1 MLDDVEIVDGDAYF
15 GEEDT
20 PIGEG
25 LAVEANG
32 DATPVG
38 DVDSDADLEV
48 GDTDLASDDSDAAD
62 ERGATPEGD
71 LDEDV
76 AGEVVDEWLPGFE
89 GRFRVGEESK
99 AFEAYQQLEK
109 EFSGRKELEQ
119 QYEKRIEEERRAAFE
134 QAATLLQQAQPQR
147 SVIQQLQEQQ
157 QLQAMALTNPG
168 GAFQAALQTGD
179 EQAVNAV
186 ISTVARGDLDLGIE
200 PDADSAMQ
208 MMQVAQQM
216 QSQNREQQ
224 LEQRVVQMESQQA
237 MARAGES
244 FRTRNEELLS
254 QPDVA
259 EAFARKVEA
268 NWGLLQSHSDADG
281 ISQLLDASLDQA
293 LGQLAREKYSAAPQ
307 TEQATSGEPLQPQR
321 PAKRRPHVEG
331 AGSQRA
337 PRVEKQSESDDYAD
351 EIFAAARQLKPTY

>member
-1 MLDDVEIVDGDAYF
+1 MQDDAAIVDGDDYF
-15 GEEDT
+15 GEEDAPT
-20 PIGEG
+20 GDG

-38 DVDSDADLEV
+38 DVDSEADLEV
-48 GDTDLASDDSDAAD
+48 GDTDLASDDSDAAE
-62 ERGATPEGD
+62 ERGDTAEGI
-71 LDEDV
+71 DEDDAV
-76 AGEVVDEWLPGFE
+76 EDEWLPGFE

-99 AFEAYQQLEK
+99 AFAAYQQLEK
-109 EFSGRKELEQ
+109 EFSGRKALEE

-179 EQAVNAV
+179 EQAINAV
-186 ISTVARGDLDLGIE
+186 IQTVAVGDLDLGIE
-200 PDADSAMQ
+200 GDAHSAMQ
-208 MMQVAQQM
+208 MMAVAQQM

-244 FRTRNEELLS
+244 FRARNESLLS
-254 QPDVA
+254 QPEVA
-259 EAFARKVEA
+259 EAFARKVEE
-268 NWGLLQSHSDADG
+268 NWGLLQNHSDAEG
-281 ISQLLDASLDQA
+281 ITKLLDASLDQA
-293 LGQLAREKYSAAPQ
+293 LGQLARNQYSAAPQ
-307 TEQATSGEPLQPQR
+307 TEQATSGEPLQAQR

-331 AGSQRA
+331 AGAQRA

-351 EIFAAARQLKPTY
+351 EIFAAAREIKPVY